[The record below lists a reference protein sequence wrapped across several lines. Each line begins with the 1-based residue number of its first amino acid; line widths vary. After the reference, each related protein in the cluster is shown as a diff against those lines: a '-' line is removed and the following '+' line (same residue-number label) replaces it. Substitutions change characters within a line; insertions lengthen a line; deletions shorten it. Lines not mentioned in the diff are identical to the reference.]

1 MDILGIGLPEIF
13 FIVILALILLG
24 PKDMVKAG
32 RTIGRALRS
41 FVMSP
46 TWQAMRATGKEIQQ
60 IPTKLMREAGLDE
73 MQAEY
78 QEIKGDVQSAAKGSL
93 DEIQSV
99 ENQILAGPLPLS
111 PPSPPKKPEP
121 IPNPAPAPEK

>member
-32 RTIGRALRS
+32 RAIGRALRS

-111 PPSPPKKPEP
+111 PSSPSNKPEP

>member
-32 RTIGRALRS
+32 RTIGRTLRA

-46 TWQAMRATGKEIQQ
+46 TWQAMRTTGKEIQQ
-60 IPTKLMREAGLDE
+60 IPTKLMREAGLE
-73 MQAEY
+73 EIQAEL
-78 QEIKGDVQSAAKGSL
+78 KDVQAGLQTATQKSL

-99 ENQILAGPLPLS
+99 ENQILAGPRPPTPAS
-111 PPSPPKKPEP
+111 PPQKQESTLNLPHV
-121 IPNPAPAPEK
+121 

>member
-32 RTIGRALRS
+32 RTIGRTLRK

-46 TWQAMRATGKEIQQ
+46 TWQAMRTTGREIQQ
-60 IPTKLMREAGLDE
+60 LPTRLMREAGME
-73 MQAEY
+73 EIEAEL
-78 QEIKGDVQSAAKGSL
+78 QGISKGIQSTAKEGM
-93 DEIQSV
+93 DKIQSV
-99 ENQILAGPLPLS
+99 ENQILAGPLPLTPAS
-111 PPSPPKKPEP
+111 PPQKQESTLNPP
-121 IPNPAPAPEK
+121 PATEK

>member
-32 RTIGRALRS
+32 RAIGRALRS

>member
-32 RTIGRALRS
+32 RTIGRTLRA

-46 TWQAMRATGKEIQQ
+46 TWQAMRTTGKEIQQ
-60 IPTKLMREAGLDE
+60 IPTKLMREAGLE
-73 MQAEY
+73 ELQAEV
-78 QEIKGDVQSAAKGSL
+78 QGIKGDVETATKQNL
-93 DEIQSV
+93 DKIQSV
-99 ENQILAGPLPLS
+99 ENQILAGPLP
-111 PPSPPKKPEP
+111 PAPASPPKKQESTL
-121 IPNPAPAPEK
+121 NPPPTSEK

>member
-32 RTIGRALRS
+32 RTIGRTLRA

-46 TWQAMRATGKEIQQ
+46 TWQAMRTTGKEIQQ
-60 IPTKLMREAGLDE
+60 IPTKLMREAGLE
-73 MQAEY
+73 EIQAEL
-78 QEIKGDVQSAAKGSL
+78 QEVKGDVQSATKESL
-93 DEIQSV
+93 DQIQSV
-99 ENQILAGPLPLS
+99 ENQILAGPAPLTPASPSNKQEPTPSS
-111 PPSPPKKPEP
+111 PPAS
-121 IPNPAPAPEK
+121 EK

>member
-32 RTIGRALRS
+32 RTIGRTLRA
-41 FVMSP
+41 FIMSP
-46 TWQAMRATGKEIQQ
+46 TWQAMRTTGKEIQQ
-60 IPTKLMREAGLDE
+60 IPTKLMREAGVEELE
-73 MQAEY
+73 AEL
-78 QEIKGDVQSAAKGSL
+78 QEIKGDVETATKKSL

-99 ENQILAGPLPLS
+99 ENQILAGPLP
-111 PPSPPKKPEP
+111 PTPASPPKKQESTL
-121 IPNPAPAPEK
+121 NPPPASEK

>member
-121 IPNPAPAPEK
+121 IPNPAPASEK

>member
-1 MDILGIGLPEIF
+1 MDVLGIGLPEIF
-13 FIVILALILLG
+13 FILILALILLG

-32 RTIGRALRS
+32 RAIGRAMRT

-60 IPTKLMREAGLDE
+60 IPTKLMREAGLNE
-73 MQAEY
+73 MQAGL
-78 QEIKGDVQSAAKGSL
+78 QEVKGDIRTATKESL

-99 ENQILAGPLPLS
+99 ENQILAGPAPLTPLS
-111 PPSPPKKPEP
+111 PSNKQKPTPNAPP
-121 IPNPAPAPEK
+121 ASEK

>member
-32 RTIGRALRS
+32 RTIGRVLRA

-46 TWQAMRATGKEIQQ
+46 TWQALRTTGREIQQ
-60 IPTKLMREAGLDE
+60 IPTKLMREAGMEALE
-73 MQAEY
+73 AELKG
-78 QEIKGDVQSAAKGSL
+78 IKKDVEAVTKDSL
-93 DEIQSV
+93 SQIQSV
-99 ENQILAGPLPLS
+99 ENQILAGPTPLT
-111 PPSPPKKPEP
+111 PASPPKKQESTL
-121 IPNPAPAPEK
+121 NPPPAAEK

>member
-32 RTIGRALRS
+32 RTIGRALRA

-46 TWQAMRATGKEIQQ
+46 TWQVMRNTGREIQQ
-60 IPTKLMREAGLDE
+60 LPVKLMREAGLE
-73 MQAEY
+73 
-78 QEIKGDVQSAAKGSL
+78 
-93 DEIQSV
+93 EIQTELQQTGGKMQTVVRESV
-99 ENQILAGPLPLS
+99 EEVQTAERQILAQPFLP
-111 PPSPPKKPEP
+111 KPTIGQKP
-121 IPNPAPAPEK
+121 VSNSAPAPEQ